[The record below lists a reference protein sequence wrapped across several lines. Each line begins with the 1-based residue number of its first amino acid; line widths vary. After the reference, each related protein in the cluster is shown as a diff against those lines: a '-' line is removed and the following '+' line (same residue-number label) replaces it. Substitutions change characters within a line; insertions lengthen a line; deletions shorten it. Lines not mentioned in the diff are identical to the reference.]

1 MSDNT
6 FHVTSEDVRNLEAKE
21 AKYHGGKPPSMA
33 EGGDAAAMKV
43 RDWLPNHTAA
53 LVSP

>member
-6 FHVTSEDVRNLEAKE
+6 FNVTSEDVRNLEAKE

-33 EGGDAAAMKV
+33 EGGDAAALKV
-43 RDWLPNHTAA
+43 TPHIRSRFLQY
-53 LVSP
+53 